1 MSAPQPRFER
11 NSPQWDV
18 EAVRADFSILQTTV
32 NGKPLTYL
40 DNAATTQKPRAMIEA
55 VRSYYEESNAN
66 VHRGVHSL
74 SVRATELYENAREA
88 VRELVRAEDA
98 SEIVFTRGCTES
110 LNLVA
115 QSFARPRLRPGD
127 LIVLTQLEHH
137 SNIVPWQLVAKQ
149 TGATIRFVPVLDS
162 GELDLVA
169 FERALEEKPFLCAFT
184 HASNV
189 LGIANPVE
197 RMAQTAH
204 EAGAFVVVDGAQ
216 AAPHRSIDV
225 QRLGVDF
232 YAISA
237 HKAYGPTGIGA
248 LYGRR
253 TLLDEMEPYQGGGD
267 MILKVTE
274 SGSTYAPPPA
284 KFEAGTPNIA
294 GTVGW
299 AATLDYLKSL
309 GDGDLETALERIEAY
324 EVALAQEA
332 AKALNQLE
340 GIRVLCP
347 TSPSC
352 GPLSFV
358 VEGIHPHDVGT
369 LLDSEGVAVRAGH
382 HCAMPLMQR
391 LQVPATVRASFAFY
405 NTASEIERL
414 CRALEL
420 AQRLFRGGAHV

>member
-1 MSAPQPRFER
+1 MSVPQPRFES
-11 NSPQWDV
+11 NSATWNV
-18 EAVRADFSILQTTV
+18 EAVRADFPILQTTV

-55 VRSYYEESNAN
+55 VRSYYEDSNAN

-74 SVRATELYENAREA
+74 SVRATELYENARET
-88 VRELVRAEDA
+88 VRELVGAEDA

-115 QSFARPRLRPGD
+115 QAFARQRLRPGD

-137 SNIVPWQLVAKQ
+137 SNIVPWQLVAEQ
-149 TGATIRFVPVLDS
+149 TGASVRFVPVLDS
-162 GELDLVA
+162 GLLDLDA
-169 FERALEEKPFLCAFT
+169 FERVLQEKPFLCAFT

-189 LGIANPVE
+189 VGAVNPVE
-197 RMAQTAH
+197 QMARAAH
-204 EAGAFVVVDGAQ
+204 KAGAFIVVDGAQ

-225 QRLGVDF
+225 QGLDVDF
-232 YAISA
+232 YAVSA

-253 TLLDEMEPYQGGGD
+253 ALLEEMQPYQGGGD

-274 SGSTYAPPPA
+274 SGSTYAPPPT

-294 GTVGW
+294 GAVGW
-299 AATLDYLKSL
+299 AATIEYLKGL
-309 GDGDLETALERIEAY
+309 GGGDLKTAFARIGAY
-324 EVALAQEA
+324 ESELAQQA
-332 AKALNQLE
+332 ADALNRME

-347 TSPSC
+347 MNPSC

-382 HCAMPLMQR
+382 HCAMPLMLR
-391 LQVPATVRASFAFY
+391 LHVPAAVRASFAFY
-405 NTASEIERL
+405 NRADEVDRL
-414 CRALEL
+414 CEALEL
-420 AQRLFRGGAHV
+420 AQRIFRGGAHV

>member
-18 EAVRADFSILQTTV
+18 EAVRADFPILQTTV

-197 RMAQTAH
+197 RMAQAAH

-216 AAPHRSIDV
+216 AAPNRSIDV

-232 YAISA
+232 
-237 HKAYGPTGIGA
+237 
-248 LYGRR
+248 
-253 TLLDEMEPYQGGGD
+253 
-267 MILKVTE
+267 
-274 SGSTYAPPPA
+274 
-284 KFEAGTPNIA
+284 
-294 GTVGW
+294 
-299 AATLDYLKSL
+299 
-309 GDGDLETALERIEAY
+309 
-324 EVALAQEA
+324 
-332 AKALNQLE
+332 
-340 GIRVLCP
+340 
-347 TSPSC
+347 
-352 GPLSFV
+352 
-358 VEGIHPHDVGT
+358 
-369 LLDSEGVAVRAGH
+369 
-382 HCAMPLMQR
+382 
-391 LQVPATVRASFAFY
+391 
-405 NTASEIERL
+405 
-414 CRALEL
+414 
-420 AQRLFRGGAHV
+420 